1 MRAMRIRKALAATFL
16 AAATVLTV
24 GSTVAQAQTPTTAQP
39 ASKVKD
45 EFAQECIHKLE
56 AGGSIDDCQKAPS
69 PIFPATNEII
79 WASLSFTVLFIL
91 LAKFAWPGLKKA
103 TAART
108 ERIRSDVEAADQA
121 KADAERVLEEYR
133 AQLQDAKSEA
143 GRIIEEARQQ
153 ADAIKRDQEQRLA
166 AELAEMRSRA
176 AADVEAAKSQA
187 IADLRSEVAQIA
199 VGAAELVVQK
209 NLDVATQRQLVDSY
223 IDQLSNRAN

>member
-1 MRAMRIRKALAATFL
+1 MRIRKLLASMFL
-16 AAATVLTV
+16 ATATLLFIGVTA
-24 GSTVAQAQTPTTAQP
+24 AQAQTPEPTTQT

-45 EFAQECIHKLE
+45 KFAQECIDKLE

-69 PIFPATNEII
+69 PILPAVNELI
-79 WASLSFTVLFIL
+79 WGAVSFTTLFIL

-108 ERIRSDVEAADQA
+108 ERIRADVDAADRA
-121 KADAERVLEEYR
+121 KAEAEHLLGEYR
-133 AQLQDAKSEA
+133 AQLLDAKSEA

-153 ADAIKRDQEQRLA
+153 ADAIKRDQEQRLQ
-166 AELAEMRSRA
+166 AELAEMRNRA

-209 NLDVATQRQLVDSY
+209 NLDPATQRQLVDSY